1 MSGETAIIRGFVHSR
16 VGGRRCRSD
25 APSGRVRD
33 EDGGGTR
40 EAHGEQQERTTFSRA
55 ARRKARQ
62 LPIHRCPL
70 HPPPPRALPPTHA
83 ANSQVQVQVL
93 RTPILNDDRGDDEH
107 GDAQQVVVKHRVP
120 VLEPGHLDPLSH
132 GEHIGGREETVQPH
146 PQVADVEVGEQGT
159 GRTDE
164 GQLGTRR
171 RVEGSS
177 VLGDHGVVNVG
188 PGGDDGRTD
197 HEEERDEGKTGDV
210 SAEPDDLAVCDQDD
224 GQVLEDGVDGD
235 REELLQAS
243 NAKD

>member
-1 MSGETAIIRGFVHSR
+1 MSGETPTIRGFVHSR

-62 LPIHRCPL
+62 FPIHL
-70 HPPPPRALPPTHA
+70 STLYTFHLRAV
-83 ANSQVQVQVL
+83 NSQVQVQVL
-93 RTPILNDDRGDDEH
+93 RTPVLDDDRGDDEH
-107 GDAQQVVVKHRVP
+107 RDAQQIVVKHRVP
-120 VLEPGHLDPLSH
+120 ILEPGHLDPLSH

-159 GRTDE
+159 GRTNE

-197 HEEERDEGKTGDV
+197 HEEERDEGETGDV